1 MFKRE
6 QKKEPHCSLA
16 AFAPIREYHNGGICR
31 VNEVIN
37 IASAEPLELPTM
49 TWALDLDPDIE
60 RGVSARERQGTHP
73 ALTYRSLAL
82 AIPLPPLTRLT
93 C

>member
-1 MFKRE
+1 
-6 QKKEPHCSLA
+6 
-16 AFAPIREYHNGGICR
+16 
-31 VNEVIN
+31 
-37 IASAEPLELPTM
+37 M

-82 AIPLPPLTRLT
+82 ALAIPLPSPSPPLPLPGSPARAGNGGRAPTWARGKTLLLFGAKEAIHLF
-93 C
+93 